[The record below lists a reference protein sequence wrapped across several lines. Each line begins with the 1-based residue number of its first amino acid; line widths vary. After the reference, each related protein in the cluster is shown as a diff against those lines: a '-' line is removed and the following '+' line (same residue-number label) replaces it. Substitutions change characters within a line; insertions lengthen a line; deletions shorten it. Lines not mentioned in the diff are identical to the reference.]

1 MKNPPFS
8 IAVLIHLLECDHPV
22 PVGVAATR
30 ADVPALLRRIADVWE
45 AGPVPAVA
53 AGGGAVHGP
62 DGSPGGLLP
71 PTTPESLFWCG

>member
-45 AGPVPAVA
+45 AGPVPAA